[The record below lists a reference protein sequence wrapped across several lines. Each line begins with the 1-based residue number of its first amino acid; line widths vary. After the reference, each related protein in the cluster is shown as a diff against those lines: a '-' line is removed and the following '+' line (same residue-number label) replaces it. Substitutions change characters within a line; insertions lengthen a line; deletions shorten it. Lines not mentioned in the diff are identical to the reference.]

1 MEIYHP
7 QDEEL
12 VREMRRVRRAGKRK
26 RILWGLLAGLV
37 LSALFGWLV
46 FTRYYALAVC
56 EGPGMGTAVPGG
68 SLVLVR
74 RGTEGIRQ
82 GDLVL
87 YETDHGWQLKRVTAA
102 AGDRVVISPY
112 EGVRVNSAGIA
123 AGTFAGRTED
133 TGLTAWRLTVPEG
146 ELFVQGDQL
155 SLSVDSRFRNVG
167 TVKTE
172 KVVGKAAF
180 ILWPLSRFG
189 TPDTT
194 LRTEGGAG
202 E

>member
-12 VREMRRVRRAGKRK
+12 VREMRRVRRTGKQK
-26 RILWGLLAGLV
+26 RILWGVLIGLA
-37 LSALFGWLV
+37 LSAAFGWFV
-46 FTRYYALAVC
+46 FTRFYTLAVC

-74 RGTEGIRQ
+74 RGTDEIRQ
-82 GDLVL
+82 GDIVL
-87 YETDHGWQLKRVTAA
+87 YETDNGWQMKRVIALG
-102 AGDRVVISPY
+102 GDRVVVSPY
-112 EGVRVNSAGIA
+112 GNVRVNSVDITAD
-123 AGTFAGRTED
+123 TFSGRTED
-133 TGLTAWRLTVPEG
+133 TGVTAWRLTVPEG

-155 SLSVDSRFRNVG
+155 SLSVDSRYRETG

-172 KVVGKAAF
+172 KTVGKAVF
-180 ILWPLSRFG
+180 ILWPLARFG
-189 TPDTT
+189 MPDTA
-194 LRTEGGAG
+194 LAEGGTG

>member
-12 VREMRRVRRAGKRK
+12 VREMRRVRRAGQRK
-26 RILWGLLAGLV
+26 RILWGLLIGLA
-37 LSALFGWLV
+37 LSAAFGWLV
-46 FTRYYALAVC
+46 FTRFYALAVC

-74 RGTEGIRQ
+74 RGTEDIRQ

-87 YETDHGWQLKRVTAA
+87 YETDDGWQLKRVIAA
-102 AGDRVVISPY
+102 GGDRVVVSPY
-112 EGVRVNSAGIA
+112 DEVRVNSAEITA
-123 AGTFAGRTED
+123 DTFAGRTAD
-133 TGLTAWRLTVPEG
+133 TGVTAWRLTVPEG

-155 SLSVDSRFRNVG
+155 SLSVDSRYRDYG
-167 TVKTE
+167 TIKTE
-172 KVVGKAAF
+172 KTVGKACF

-189 TPDTT
+189 TPATA
-194 LRTEGGAG
+194 LAEGGAG

>member
-26 RILWGLLAGLV
+26 RILWGLLIGLV
-37 LSALFGWLV
+37 LSAVCGWLI
-46 FTRYYALAVC
+46 FTRFYGLAVF

-74 RGTEGIRQ
+74 RGTEGIRR

-87 YETDHGWQLKRVTAA
+87 YETEDGWQLKRVIAS
-102 AGDRVVISPY
+102 AGDRVVVSPY
-112 EGVRVNSAGIA
+112 EAIQVNSAGITA
-123 AGTFAGRTED
+123 DTFAGRSED
-133 TGLTAWRLTVPEG
+133 AAITAWRLTVPEG

-155 SLSVDSRFRNVG
+155 SLSVDSRYREYG
-167 TVKTE
+167 TVSTE
-172 KVVGKAAF
+172 KVVGKVSF
-180 ILWPLSRFG
+180 ILWPLARFG
-189 TPDTT
+189 TPVTT
-194 LRTEGGAG
+194 LLTEGGAG